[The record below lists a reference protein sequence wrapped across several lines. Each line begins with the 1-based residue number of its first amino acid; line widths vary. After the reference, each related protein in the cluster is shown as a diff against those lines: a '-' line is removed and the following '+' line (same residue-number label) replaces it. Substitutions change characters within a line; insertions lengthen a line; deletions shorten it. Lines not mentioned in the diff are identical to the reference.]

1 MCVPASCACPAHP
14 PASCPRR
21 QTCAL
26 THYSVKSSITRWFVV
41 SSLWVFKV
49 DHYKHCSKCYERK
62 CTLGFSGGFYTR
74 QAEADY
80 YVYRRSSFRPLA
92 ASSGCGALHFL
103 SVIQSAQTCSLP
115 PLCSSSQASRT
126 RRAGF
131 KIDLYIFIYAYIKKE
146 EGEGWIGVVAGWWS
160 LGIRARGGRGGC
172 REVRGRRPWRGG
184 SRGRANSVGGRV
196 ECQLIMSL
204 LLTPYVEFFMLSF
217 TSLLNTDKF
226 CVNLQNTHRAF
237 LPRQAHEQL
246 PSVFPC
252 RRSEPANPDC

>member
-115 PLCSSSQASRT
+115 PPLCSSSQASRT

-146 EGEGWIGVVAGWWS
+146 EGEG
-160 LGIRARGGRGGC
+160 
-172 REVRGRRPWRGG
+172 
-184 SRGRANSVGGRV
+184 
-196 ECQLIMSL
+196 
-204 LLTPYVEFFMLSF
+204 
-217 TSLLNTDKF
+217 
-226 CVNLQNTHRAF
+226 
-237 LPRQAHEQL
+237 
-246 PSVFPC
+246 
-252 RRSEPANPDC
+252 

>member
-1 MCVPASCACPAHP
+1 MLRKKMYTWFLGWFLYKAGRSGLLRLPAFVLS
-14 PASCPRR
+14 SPRR
-21 QTCAL
+21 LFWLRRTPL
-26 THYSVKSSITRWFVV
+26 PV
-41 SSLWVFKV
+41 SDSE
-49 DHYKHCSKCYERK
+49 CSDM
-62 CTLGFSGGFYTR
+62 L
-74 QAEADY
+74 
-80 YVYRRSSFRPLA
+80 PP
-92 ASSGCGALHFL
+92 
-103 SVIQSAQTCSLP
+103 P